1 MRENKKVAIYCRVA
15 SKSRAEIKNKK
26 KGGEVDE

>member
-15 SKSRAEIKNKK
+15 NKNRAEIKKQEERWR
-26 KGGEVDE
+26 GR

>member
-15 SKSRAEIKNKK
+15 SKSRAEIKKQ
-26 KGGEVDE
+26 EERWRDR